1 MSLDPFSLGAGAL
14 GAITQ
19 KDSNNQQENLAQ
31 QQLAQQQG
39 LISRQENLF
48 DTLQNIAKQADAQ
61 GYFDPTKRLNL
72 MQGQVDYDRNNALRD
87 EAGAANAMGYRPGDT
102 VPVDQ
107 MNQTRGSFDLQL
119 RQLANQIM
127 NQSLANKIA
136 AYSAANPSSLNAAMG
151 TLGENARFDIGR
163 EQSLGG
169 LMASL
174 IPYLSQQ
181 QKQPSP
187 AAMVNPSM
195 LGSQDNHFDM
205 MNYWNSQDP
214 SAPASLVIPSAVE
227 GSATSSTP
235 IGLMRRNLQSQNK
248 LGFNA

>member
-1 MSLDPFSLGAGAL
+1 MSLDPFTLGAGAL

-19 KDSNNQQENLAQ
+19 KDSNNQQENIAQ
-31 QQLAQQQG
+31 QQLAQQAG
-39 LISRQENLF
+39 LINRQENLF

-61 GYFDPTKRLNL
+61 GYFDPQRRLNL
-72 MQGQVDYDRNNALRD
+72 LQNQVDYDRNSALLS
-87 EAGAANAMGYRPGDT
+87 EAGAANAMGYRAGDT

-107 MNQTRGSFDLQL
+107 MNQTRGAFDLQL

-151 TLGENARFDIGR
+151 TLGDNARFAIGR

-174 IPYLSQQ
+174 IPYLQSRQQ
-181 QKQPSP
+181 NNNSGYDQAMNDFFDSMGTKANPNLPSGG
-187 AAMVNPSM
+187 PSA
-195 LGSQDNHFDM
+195 LGSAPVSAGGSNDG
-205 MNYWNSQDP
+205 SQP
-214 SAPASLVIPSAVE
+214 PTSPSLRMRSTSAP
-227 GSATSSTP
+227 
-235 IGLMRRNLQSQNK
+235 